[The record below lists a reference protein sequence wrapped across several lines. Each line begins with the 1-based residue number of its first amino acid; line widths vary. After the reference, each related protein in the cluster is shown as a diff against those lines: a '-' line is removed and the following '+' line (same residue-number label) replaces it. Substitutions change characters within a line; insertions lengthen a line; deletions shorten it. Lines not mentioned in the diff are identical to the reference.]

1 MISAIL
7 TGIFKL
13 IIKLFNAIL
22 SPIVGLVTAL
32 FPSVSELFSYISSF
46 ISQALTYVATVL
58 DLLFVPR
65 GALVLLFDYFA
76 ICSAIYL
83 TIISVR
89 FVINVYNKFK
99 L

>member
-1 MISAIL
+1 MINAIL

-13 IIKLFNAIL
+13 IINLFNAIL
-22 SPIVGLVTAL
+22 SPIVALVTAL
-32 FPSVSELFSYISSF
+32 FPSVSELFSHIASF

-76 ICSAIYL
+76 ICSAIYF

>member
-1 MISAIL
+1 MIKSIL

-13 IIKLFNAIL
+13 IINLFNTIL

-32 FPSVSELFSYISSF
+32 FPSVAALFNHISSF
-46 ISQALTYVATVL
+46 LSSALTYAATAL

-65 GALVLLFDYFA
+65 SALVLLFDYFA
-76 ICSAIYL
+76 VCYSIYL
-83 TIISVR
+83 TVISVR

>member
-1 MISAIL
+1 MIKSIL

-13 IIKLFNAIL
+13 IIKLFNTIL

-32 FPSVSELFSYISSF
+32 FPSVGALFNHISSF
-46 ISQALTYVATVL
+46 LSSALTYATTAL

-65 GALVLLFDYFA
+65 PALILLFDYFA
-76 ICSAIYL
+76 VCYSIYL
-83 TIISVR
+83 TVISVR
-89 FVINVYNKFK
+89 FIINVYNKFK

>member
-1 MISAIL
+1 MIKSIL

-13 IIKLFNAIL
+13 IINLFNAIL

-32 FPSVSELFSYISSF
+32 FPSVSTFFGYISSF
-46 ISQALTYVATVL
+46 LSQALTYVSTVL

-76 ICSAIYL
+76 ICSSIYL
-83 TIISVR
+83 TIISIR

-99 L
+99 I

>member
-1 MISAIL
+1 MINAIL

-13 IIKLFNAIL
+13 IINLFNAVL

-32 FPSVSELFSYISSF
+32 FPSVSELFSHIASF

-76 ICSAIYL
+76 ICSAIYF